1 MSPEDEANL
10 AVLAGGNGI
19 EVLAEPGALPA

>member
-10 AVLAGGNGI
+10 AVLGAATDI

>member
-10 AVLAGGNGI
+10 AVLAGANRI
-19 EVLAEPGALPA
+19 TVLAEPGTLPA